1 MSFDPTTPATSKV
14 VVHHVFHHYSSPRR
28 TYREPHPVVVHYAA
42 MWNCMLFLLRVLYTI
57 LVFLFVFGR
66 ALYVAYDAARS
77 HAKKIALPVVEKTRP
92 YGVGPR
98 APFGKLAI

>member
-1 MSFDPTTPATSKV
+1 MSFDPKTPATPKV

-42 MWNCMLFLLRVLYTI
+42 MWNCMLFLLRVLCTI

-66 ALYVAYDAARS
+66 ALYGAARNR
-77 HAKKIALPVVEKTRP
+77 AKKIALPVVEKTRP
-92 YGVGPR
+92 YGVGSR
-98 APFGKLAI
+98 APFGKLAT

>member
-1 MSFDPTTPATSKV
+1 
-14 VVHHVFHHYSSPRR
+14 
-28 TYREPHPVVVHYAA
+28 
-42 MWNCMLFLLRVLYTI
+42 MWNCMLFLLRVLCTI

-66 ALYVAYDAARS
+66 ALYGAARS

-98 APFGKLAI
+98 APFGKLAT